1 MEVIYRATPT
11 LAEFHRSNAFYRGV
25 MGPVGSGKSTAMC
38 MEIIRRAQEQKP
50 NSEGVR
56 KTRFAIVRNTYR
68 ELEDTTKKTW
78 LDWFP
83 EERFG
88 PFNNTDM
95 VHNISFNDVRCEV
108 LFRALDKPKDIKKLL
123 SLELTGAWVNE
134 AKEVP
139 KGIVDT
145 LGDRVG
151 RYPSMRDGGATWSGV
166 FMDTN
171 PPDDDHW
178 WYTWAEGEQNGD
190 YAFFKQPGGLV
201 EIKEGGKSRFVDNP
215 SAENKQNLPAN
226 YYVTRM
232 AGKNADHI
240 RVYYCSQYGFV
251 RDGQP
256 VIHNYIDALHC
267 ADTEIPPMKNVAIKI
282 GVDFGLT
289 PAATFWQWLPN
300 GQWLGIDE
308 LVSEHMGIK
317 RFTEMLCTH
326 IKQNYKDFKFDDLI
340 GDPAGVSES
349 QTQEETC
356 FQIMNQVFQ
365 DQKMPIYAR
374 PAPTNDATV
383 RHESLNNCLA
393 RYIDGRPGLIIS
405 PKMKITRKGLAGGY
419 CYKRLQVA
427 GDAKYQNKPD
437 KNKYSHPVESA
448 EYALIGA
455 GEGFTLV
462 YGNNDDEYYEDD
474 HLDETRSKVGGY

>member
-1 MEVIYRATPT
+1 MQVVYRATPT
-11 LAEFHRSNAFYRGV
+11 LAKFHKSNAFYRGV

-38 MEIIRRAQEQKP
+38 MEIIRRAQEQQP
-50 NSEGVR
+50 NQDKIR

-88 PFNNTDM
+88 PFNHTDM
-95 VHNISFNDVRCEV
+95 VHNMSFNDVRCEV

-123 SLELTGAWVNE
+123 SLELTGAWINE

-151 RYPSMRDGGATWSGV
+151 RFPSMRDGGCTWSGV

-178 WYTWAEGEQNGD
+178 WYVWAEGNSEGD
-190 YAFFKQPGGLV
+190 YEFFKQPGGLIEV
-201 EIKEGGKSRFVDNP
+201 KHGQKSTFKINP
-215 SAENKQNLPAN
+215 LAENIPNLPKN
-226 YYVTRM
+226 YYITRM
-232 AGKNADHI
+232 AGKNTDHI

-267 ADTEIPPMKNVAIKI
+267 HDEEIKPFQQIPIRI

-289 PAATFWQWLPN
+289 PAATFWQWLPS
-300 GQWLGIDE
+300 GQWIGIDE

-317 RFTEMLCTH
+317 RFTAMMCTH
-326 IKQNYKDFKFDDLI
+326 IKQNYIGYTFEDVI
-340 GDPAGVSES
+340 GDPAGAADA
-349 QTQEETC
+349 QTDEQTC
-356 FQIMNQVFQ
+356 FQIMNQVFEEE
-365 DQKMPIYAR
+365 KLPLYAK
-374 PAPTNDATV
+374 PAPTNDATI
-383 RHESLNNCLA
+383 RHESLNNCLS
-393 RYIDGRPGLIIS
+393 RYIDGKPGLIIS
-405 PKMKITRKGLAGGY
+405 PKMKVTRKGLAGGY
-419 CYKRLQVA
+419 CYRRLQVA
-427 GDAKYQNKPD
+427 GDAKYENKPD

-455 GEGFTLV
+455 GEGYLLV
-462 YGNNDDEYYEDD
+462 YGADDNEEYYE
-474 HLDETRSKVGGY
+474 EERQPRSRRGGY

>member
-1 MEVIYRATPT
+1 MKVVYRATPT
-11 LAEFHRSNAFYRGV
+11 LARFHKADSFYRGV

-50 NSEGVR
+50 NQDKIR

-88 PFNNTDM
+88 KFNNQEMT
-95 VHNISFNDVRCEV
+95 HNMAFNDVRCEV
-108 LFRALDKPKDIKKLL
+108 MFRALDRPKDIKKLL

-134 AKEVP
+134 AKEIP

-151 RYPSMRDGGATWSGV
+151 RYPSMRDGGCTWSGV

-178 WYTWAEGEQNGD
+178 WYKWAEGEQEGD
-190 YAFFKQPGGLV
+190 YAFFKQPGGLIEV
-201 EIKEGGKSRFVDNP
+201 KIGNKSHFEVNP
-215 SAENKQNLPAN
+215 LAENVSNLPKD
-226 YYVTRM
+226 YYITRM
-232 AGKNADHI
+232 AGKNGDHI

-251 RDGQP
+251 RDGMP

-267 ADTEIPPMKNVAIKI
+267 ACAEIRPVKGIPIRI

-289 PAATFWQWLPN
+289 PAATFWQWLPD
-300 GQWLGIDE
+300 GQWIGIDE

-317 RFTEMLCTH
+317 RFTKMLCTH
-326 IKQNYKDFKFDDLI
+326 IKQNYVGFKFEDI
-340 GDPAGVSES
+340 SGDPAGNAGMQTDEES
-349 QTQEETC
+349 TC
-356 FQIMNQVFQ
+356 FLVMNQVFEEEE
-365 DQKMPIYAR
+365 MPLYAK
-374 PAPTNDATV
+374 PAPTNDSTI
-383 RHESLNNCLA
+383 RHESMNNCLA
-393 RYIDGRPGLIIS
+393 RYIDGKPGLVIS
-405 PKMKITRKGLAGGY
+405 PKMKVTRKGLAGGY

-427 GDAKYQNKPD
+427 GDAKFENKPD
-437 KNKYSHPVESA
+437 KNKFSHPVESA

-455 GEGFTLV
+455 GEGYTLIF
-462 YGNNDDEYYEDD
+462 GDDEYEE
-474 HLDETRSKVGGY
+474 DETEYQGRNQFGGY